1 MSQTGKKNLVITS
14 IALYFTYFIHGIGAS
29 IMGQY
34 KPELAA
40 HWGAKALSDGTMDV
54 SMVVSVIAAL
64 GLGRLISLPF
74 SGPLSD
80 KFGRRLS
87 GIIGVICYAAYF
99 MGIAF
104 APSMGVA
111 YAFAIVGGIANSFLD
126 TCVSPTCM
134 EIYVNNPSV
143 ANLFTKFSMC
153 ISQFLLPFLIGFVA
167 AANMSYRTIFI
178 VAGAAIFIDGI
189 LILFLPFPNRNTAGT
204 VKKEK
209 AKLKITPAALAAI
222 LIGFTSSSTFMLWLN
237 CNQELGKLYNL
248 SDPSKIQSFYAVGT
262 FAAIL
267 CSSVFIKKGQIDVA
281 FLRTLG
287 VDFMPKIIRSFLNAN
302 KGKQIHFNLFCD
314 KVLTGDILTG
324 LKEKKY
330 DIGFCSKF
338 DDEPLI
344 EFIPVAK
351 QDLVVIVPP
360 EHPLAEKSEI
370 HLEETLPYKQIIFKK
385 RSGLRQIIDQLFKS
399 IGQYPDVAFEIDE
412 DQVAAGFVANDFG
425 ICIAPDIPILHSL
438 NLKILPLV
446 SPSWQ
451 RNFYMA
457 MLKDVYHPPVVEA
470 FKKFVI
476 EETSREIF
484 YKTN

>member
-1 MSQTGKKNLVITS
+1 MNLYHLRYFVTLAHLEHYTKAADVLAITQPS
-14 IALYFTYFIHGIGAS
+14 
-29 IMGQY
+29 
-34 KPELAA
+34 
-40 HWGAKALSDGTMDV
+40 LSH
-54 SMVVSVIAAL
+54 A
-64 GLGRLISLPF
+64 ISSL
-74 SGPLSD
+74 
-80 KFGRRLS
+80 
-87 GIIGVICYAAYF
+87 
-99 MGIAF
+99 
-104 APSMGVA
+104 
-111 YAFAIVGGIANSFLD
+111 
-126 TCVSPTCM
+126 
-134 EIYVNNPSV
+134 E
-143 ANLFTKFSMC
+143 
-153 ISQFLLPFLIGFVA
+153 
-167 AANMSYRTIFI
+167 
-178 VAGAAIFIDGI
+178 
-189 LILFLPFPNRNTAGT
+189 
-204 VKKEK
+204 E
-209 AKLKITPAALAAI
+209 
-222 LIGFTSSSTFMLWLN
+222 
-237 CNQELGKLYNL
+237 ELGVKLFEKNGRNVSLTKYG
-248 SDPSKIQSFYAVGT
+248 KT
-262 FAAIL
+262 FL
-267 CSSVFIKKGQIDVA
+267 GDVEETLNRLDSSVNGLQLAGKGEGQIDVA

-287 VDFMPKIIRSFLNAN
+287 VDFVPKIIRN
-302 KGKQIHFNLFCD
+302 
-314 KVLTGDILTG
+314 VLTGDILTG

-360 EHPLAEKSEI
+360 GHPLAEKSEI

-438 NLKILPLV
+438 DLKILPLV

-476 EETSREIF
+476 EKTSKEIF

>member
-1 MSQTGKKNLVITS
+1 MKSGMIDAEQEKRLSMNIEYLK
-14 IALYFTYFIHGIGAS
+14 YFA
-29 IMGQY
+29 
-34 KPELAA
+34 ELAKLQHYGKA
-40 HWGAKALSDGTMDV
+40 AKAL
-54 SMVVSVIAAL
+54 
-64 GLGRLISLPF
+64 
-74 SGPLSD
+74 
-80 KFGRRLS
+80 
-87 GIIGVICYAAYF
+87 
-99 MGIAF
+99 
-104 APSMGVA
+104 
-111 YAFAIVGGIANSFLD
+111 N
-126 TCVSPTCM
+126 
-134 EIYVNNPSV
+134 
-143 ANLFTKFSMC
+143 
-153 ISQFLLPFLIGFVA
+153 ISQPGLSHAIKTLEDEYGVPLFQKEGRNVSLSRYGKELMQDVEEILDAYLRMEERAAGLRTEEKTVRIGTVYPLA
-167 AANMSYRTIFI
+167 
-178 VAGAAIFIDGI
+178 
-189 LILFLPFPNRNTAGT
+189 AGT
-204 VKKEK
+204 IPHMLREFG
-209 AKLKITPAALAAI
+209 ATFPFIIYNRLTPEI
-222 LIGFTSSSTFMLWLN
+222 
-237 CNQELGKLYNL
+237 EE
-248 SDPSKIQSFYAVGT
+248 
-262 FAAIL
+262 
-267 CSSVFIKKGQIDVA
+267 
-281 FLRTLG
+281 
-287 VDFMPKIIRSFLNAN
+287 
-302 KGKQIHFNLFCD
+302 
-314 KVLTGDILTG
+314 G
-324 LKEKKY
+324 LLDGKY

-438 NLKILPLV
+438 DLKILPLV

-476 EETSREIF
+476 EKTSKEIF

>member
-1 MSQTGKKNLVITS
+1 MNLYHLRYFSTLAHIEHYTKAADILAITQPSLSYAISTLEEELGVKLFEKNGRNVTLTKYGK
-14 IALYFTYFIHGIGAS
+14 
-29 IMGQY
+29 
-34 KPELAA
+34 
-40 HWGAKALSDGTMDV
+40 
-54 SMVVSVIAAL
+54 
-64 GLGRLISLPF
+64 
-74 SGPLSD
+74 
-80 KFGRRLS
+80 
-87 GIIGVICYAAYF
+87 
-99 MGIAF
+99 
-104 APSMGVA
+104 
-111 YAFAIVGGIANSFLD
+111 SFLTD
-126 TCVSPTCM
+126 A
-134 EIYVNNPSV
+134 EDILQKLDASV
-143 ANLFTKFSMC
+143 GSL
-153 ISQFLLPFLIGFVA
+153 QL
-167 AANMSYRTIFI
+167 
-178 VAGAAIFIDGI
+178 AGKGEGHIDI
-189 LILFLPFPNRNTAGT
+189 
-204 VKKEK
+204 
-209 AKLKITPAALAAI
+209 
-222 LIGFTSSSTFMLWLN
+222 
-237 CNQELGKLYNL
+237 
-248 SDPSKIQSFYAVGT
+248 
-262 FAAIL
+262 
-267 CSSVFIKKGQIDVA
+267 A

-287 VDFMPKIIRSFLNAN
+287 SDFVPRILRRFLDENQ
-302 KGKQIHFNLFCD
+302 GKQIDFALHCD
-314 KVLTGDILTG
+314 KVITNEILKG
-324 LKEKKY
+324 IKEQKY